1 MTCMALVQ
9 LKVAT
14 MCNNNI
20 NNNNNNQ
27 TKPKKKR
34 LDERACL
41 QVDTGQ
47 QQSHEIYRGV
57 WGLGIRV

>member
-1 MTCMALVQ
+1 
-9 LKVAT
+9 

-20 NNNNNNQ
+20 NNNNNNNQ
-27 TKPKKKR
+27 TPPKKR

-47 QQSHEIYRGV
+47 QQSHEMYRGV